1 MRKLLLWICGILKDQ
16 EVSDLRAENS
26 SLRKSAKSLRSQ
38 IEQYQEQEDRLRAEI
53 DSLQGTIRELQGEIV
68 SLEALNFGYTIQIK
82 KLQGQEE
89 VLRYEIQALNE
100 SHKALAFLSEA
111 SRKEAELQIALK
123 NAEIELASV
132 TGVGKFTKDRPNGND
147 DQSGGYQ

>member
-16 EVSDLRAENS
+16 EVTELRAENS
-26 SLRKSAKSLRSQ
+26 SLRKSIKALKSQ
-38 IEQYQEQEDRLRAEI
+38 IEQCQELEDQLRNQSSDKDEI
-53 DSLQGTIRELQGEIV
+53 IRGHLMEIKSLQDV
-68 SLEALNFGYTIQIK
+68 NFGYAIQIK
-82 KLQGQEE
+82 KLEGQEE
-89 VLRYEIQALNE
+89 VLRYEIHALNE

-132 TGVGKFTKDRPNGND
+132 TGVGKFTKDKPNGND